1 MEPSIINLLG
11 MRFAGVKV
19 NPQPNDKVGNKDIET
34 FDFEGV
40 EIGEASNTFLIDE
53 DDPYLYGVILK
64 FTIDNT
70 AGTIAPYDIEVCVL
84 GHFRINESVP
94 LAERHNLISVNGC
107 SILYGAIREQVMNI
121 TARSV
126 HGMLVLPTASF
137 KDKIKKEDKQ
147 NVEKKESI
155 TKRKKILPKTK
166 KD

>member
-19 NPQPNDKVGNKDIET
+19 TPQPNDKVDDRDIEA

-40 EIGEASNTFLIDE
+40 EIGEASHTFLLNE

-64 FTIDNT
+64 LSIDN
-70 AGTIAPYDIEVCVL
+70 AEGKIAPYDIEVCAV
-84 GHFRINESVP
+84 GHFRINKNVP
-94 LAERHNLISVNGC
+94 LEKRYNLISVNGC
-107 SILYGAIREQVMNI
+107 SMLYGAIREQVINI

-137 KDKIKKEDKQ
+137 KDKIKEEDKQ
-147 NVEKKESI
+147 SVEEKEL
-155 TKRKKILPKTK
+155 TKRIKKRVPKTK
-166 KD
+166 EY